1 MPSVSLRLTDAQVS
15 WLDAQTKQFRNRSD
29 VLRDLI
35 DSQMG
40 NLDSSV
46 TLIKPSPEGGKVL
59 SLDVPTTRETLIS
72 NNSLSGGS
80 KGETAE
86 KDAYAKKTLG
96 DDLIP
101 NDLLDCDQL
110 LREFWSVKKGVRS
123 ERVFHRVVNK
133 LREWTP
139 AVRRSALEAAA
150 NAGWPDVY
158 EPRQPGGRQQQQ
170 ATDWDALE
178 KSLPKF

>member
-1 MPSVSLRLTDAQVS
+1 MPSVSLRLTDDQVS
-15 WLDAQTKQFRNRSD
+15 WLDAQTRQFRNRSD
-29 VLRDLI
+29 VVRGLI

-40 NLDSSV
+40 NLDTPG
-46 TLIKPSPEGGKVL
+46 TLIKPSPEGEKVL
-59 SLDVPTTRETLIS
+59 SLDIPTTKESLIS
-72 NNSLSGGS
+72 NNTLTGGS
-80 KGETAE
+80 KGETE

-96 DDLIP
+96 DELIP

-123 ERVFHRVVNK
+123 ERVFHRVINK

-150 NAGWPDVY
+150 NAGWPDIY

-170 ATDWDALE
+170 GTDWDALE
-178 KSLPKF
+178 QSLPKF

>member
-15 WLDAQTKQFRNRSD
+15 WLDAQTRQFRNRSD

-35 DSQMG
+35 DSQIG
-40 NLDSSV
+40 KLDSPF
-46 TLIKPSPEGGKVL
+46 TLGTASTEGGKPFP
-59 SLDVPTTRETLIS
+59 SNTPISKETPIS
-72 NNSLSGGS
+72 NNTPIGGS
-80 KGETAE
+80 KGEE
-86 KDAYAKKTLG
+86 KKDPYEKKTLG

-101 NDLLDCDQL
+101 NDLLDCDHL

-123 ERVFHRVVNK
+123 ERVFHRVINK

>member
-15 WLDAQTKQFRNRSD
+15 WLDAQTRQFRNRSD

-35 DSQMG
+35 DLQMSQ
-40 NLDSSV
+40 LDIPV
-46 TLIKPSPEGGKVL
+46 TLGTASTEGAKPLPSNTPIYK
-59 SLDVPTTRETLIS
+59 ETPIS
-72 NNSLSGGS
+72 NNTPIGGS
-80 KGETAE
+80 KGEE
-86 KDAYAKKTLG
+86 KKDPYEKKTLG

-123 ERVFHRVVNK
+123 ERVFHRVINK

>member
-15 WLDAQTKQFRNRSD
+15 WLDAQTRQFRNRSD

-35 DSQMG
+35 DSQIG
-40 NLDSSV
+40 KLDSPF
-46 TLIKPSPEGGKVL
+46 TLGTASTEGGKPFP
-59 SLDVPTTRETLIS
+59 SNTPIYKETPIS
-72 NNSLSGGS
+72 NNTPIGGS
-80 KGETAE
+80 KGEE
-86 KDAYAKKTLG
+86 KKDPYEKKTLG

-123 ERVFHRVVNK
+123 ERVFHRVINK

-139 AVRRSALEAAA
+139 AIRRSALEAAA

>member
-1 MPSVSLRLTDAQVS
+1 MPSVSLRLTDAQVL
-15 WLDAQTKQFRNRSD
+15 WLDAQTRQFRNRSD

-35 DSQMG
+35 DLQMR
-40 NLDSSV
+40 NLDTPG
-46 TLIKPSPEGGKVL
+46 TLIKPSPEGEKVL
-59 SLDVPTTRETLIS
+59 SLKTPISKETPIS

-80 KGETAE
+80 KGEE
-86 KDAYAKKTLG
+86 KKDPYEKKTLG

-123 ERVFHRVVNK
+123 ERVFHRVINK

>member
-15 WLDAQTKQFRNRSD
+15 WLDAQTRQFRNRSD

-35 DSQMG
+35 DLQMSQ
-40 NLDSSV
+40 LDSPV
-46 TLIKPSPEGGKVL
+46 TLGTASTEGGKPFP
-59 SLDVPTTRETLIS
+59 SNTPIYKESPIS
-72 NNSLSGGS
+72 NNTPSGGS
-80 KGETAE
+80 KGEE
-86 KDAYAKKTLG
+86 KRDPYEKKALG

-123 ERVFHRVVNK
+123 ERVFHRVINK

>member
-15 WLDAQTKQFRNRSD
+15 WLDAQTRQFRNRSD

-35 DSQMG
+35 DSQIG
-40 NLDSSV
+40 NLDSPV
-46 TLIKPSPEGGKVL
+46 TLIKPSPEGEKVL
-59 SLDVPTTRETLIS
+59 SLKTPITKESPIS
-72 NNSLSGGS
+72 NNTLIGGS
-80 KGETAE
+80 KGEE
-86 KDAYAKKTLG
+86 KKDPYEKKTLG

-123 ERVFHRVVNK
+123 ERVFHRVINK

-158 EPRQPGGRQQQQ
+158 EPRQLGGRQQQQ
-170 ATDWDALE
+170 VTDWDALE

>member
-1 MPSVSLRLTDAQVS
+1 MPSVSLRLTDDQVS
-15 WLDAQTKQFRNRSD
+15 WLDAQTRQFRNRSD
-29 VLRDLI
+29 VVRDLI

-40 NLDSSV
+40 NLDTSG
-46 TLIKPSPEGGKVL
+46 TLIKPSPEGEKVL
-59 SLDVPTTRETLIS
+59 SLDIPTTKESLIS
-72 NNSLSGGS
+72 NNTLTGGS
-80 KGETAE
+80 KGETE

-96 DDLIP
+96 DELIP

-123 ERVFHRVVNK
+123 ERVFHRVINK

-150 NAGWPDVY
+150 NAGWPDIY
-158 EPRQPGGRQQQQ
+158 ELRQPGGRQQQQ
-170 ATDWDALE
+170 GTDWDALE
-178 KSLPKF
+178 KSLPTF

>member
-15 WLDAQTKQFRNRSD
+15 WLDAQTRQFRNRSD

-35 DSQMG
+35 DLQMRS
-40 NLDSSV
+40 LDSPG
-46 TLIKPSPEGGKVL
+46 TLIKPSPEGEKVL
-59 SLDVPTTRETLIS
+59 SLKTPISKETPIS
-72 NNSLSGGS
+72 NNTPNGGS
-80 KGETAE
+80 KGEE
-86 KDAYAKKTLG
+86 KRDPYEKKTLG

-123 ERVFHRVVNK
+123 ERVFHRVTNK

-158 EPRQPGGRQQQQ
+158 EPRQQGGRQQQQ

>member
-15 WLDAQTKQFRNRSD
+15 WLDAQTRQFRNRSD

-35 DSQMG
+35 DLQMRS
-40 NLDSSV
+40 LDSPG
-46 TLIKPSPEGGKVL
+46 TLIKPSPEGEKVL
-59 SLDVPTTRETLIS
+59 SLKTPISKESPIS
-72 NNSLSGGS
+72 NNTLSGGS
-80 KGETAE
+80 KGEE
-86 KDAYAKKTLG
+86 KKDPYEKKTLG

-123 ERVFHRVVNK
+123 ERVFHRVINK

>member
-40 NLDSSV
+40 NLDTPG
-46 TLIKPSPEGGKVL
+46 TLIKPSPEGEKVL
-59 SLDVPTTRETLIS
+59 SLKTPISKETPIS
-72 NNSLSGGS
+72 NNTPIGGS
-80 KGETAE
+80 KGEE
-86 KDAYAKKTLG
+86 KKDPYEKKTLG

-123 ERVFHRVVNK
+123 ERVFHRVINK

-139 AVRRSALEAAA
+139 AIRRSALEAAA

>member
-15 WLDAQTKQFRNRSD
+15 WLDAQTRQFRNRSD

-35 DSQMG
+35 DLQMG
-40 NLDSSV
+40 NLDSPG
-46 TLIKPSPEGGKVL
+46 TLIKPSPEGEKVL
-59 SLDVPTTRETLIS
+59 SLKTPIPKESPIS
-72 NNSLSGGS
+72 NNIPFGGS
-80 KGETAE
+80 KGEE
-86 KDAYAKKTLG
+86 KKDPYEKKTLG

-123 ERVFHRVVNK
+123 ERVFHRVINK

>member
-15 WLDAQTKQFRNRSD
+15 WLDAQTRQFRNRSD

-35 DSQMG
+35 DLQMR
-40 NLDSSV
+40 NLDSPF
-46 TLIKPSPEGGKVL
+46 TLGTASTEGEKPFPSNTPIYK
-59 SLDVPTTRETLIS
+59 ETPIS
-72 NNSLSGGS
+72 NNTPIGGS
-80 KGETAE
+80 KGEE
-86 KDAYAKKTLG
+86 KKDPYEKKTLG

-123 ERVFHRVVNK
+123 ERVFHRVINK

-139 AVRRSALEAAA
+139 AIRRSALEAAA

-170 ATDWDALE
+170 TTDWDALE

>member
-15 WLDAQTKQFRNRSD
+15 WLDAQTRQFRNRSD

-35 DSQMG
+35 DSQIG
-40 NLDSSV
+40 NLDTSV
-46 TLIKPSPEGGKVL
+46 KLIKPSPEGEKVL
-59 SLDVPTTRETLIS
+59 SLKTPISKETPIF

-80 KGETAE
+80 KGEE
-86 KDAYAKKTLG
+86 KKDPYEKKTLG

-123 ERVFHRVVNK
+123 ERVFHRVINK

>member
-29 VLRDLI
+29 VMRDLI

-40 NLDSSV
+40 NLDSPG
-46 TLIKPSPEGGKVL
+46 TLIKPSLEGEKVL
-59 SLDVPTTRETLIS
+59 SLKTPITKESPIS
-72 NNSLSGGS
+72 NNTLSGGS
-80 KGETAE
+80 KGEE
-86 KDAYAKKTLG
+86 KKDPYEKKTLG

-123 ERVFHRVVNK
+123 ERVFHRVINK

-158 EPRQPGGRQQQQ
+158 EPRQLGGRQQQQ

>member
-35 DSQMG
+35 DLQMG
-40 NLDSSV
+40 NLDAPV
-46 TLIKPSPEGGKVL
+46 TLGTASTEGGKPFP
-59 SLDVPTTRETLIS
+59 SNTPIYKESSIS
-72 NNSLSGGS
+72 NNTPIGGS

-123 ERVFHRVVNK
+123 ERVFHRVINK

>member
-15 WLDAQTKQFRNRSD
+15 WLDAQTRQFRNRSD

-35 DSQMG
+35 DSQIG
-40 NLDSSV
+40 NLDSPV
-46 TLIKPSPEGGKVL
+46 TLIKPSPEGEKVL
-59 SLDVPTTRETLIS
+59 SLKTPITKESPIS
-72 NNSLSGGS
+72 NNTSIGGS
-80 KGETAE
+80 KGEE
-86 KDAYAKKTLG
+86 KKDPYEKKTLG

-123 ERVFHRVVNK
+123 ERVFHRVINK

-158 EPRQPGGRQQQQ
+158 EPRQPSGRHQQQ

>member
-15 WLDAQTKQFRNRSD
+15 WLDAQTRQFRNRSD
-29 VLRDLI
+29 VMRDLI

-40 NLDSSV
+40 NLDTFG
-46 TLIKPSPEGGKVL
+46 TLIKPSPEGEKVL

-72 NNSLSGGS
+72 NNTPTGGS
-80 KGETAE
+80 KGETE

-123 ERVFHRVVNK
+123 ERVFHRVINK

-158 EPRQPGGRQQQQ
+158 EPRQLGGRQQQQ
-170 ATDWDALE
+170 TTDWDALE

>member
-15 WLDAQTKQFRNRSD
+15 WLDAQTRQFRNRSD

-35 DSQMG
+35 DLQMR
-40 NLDSSV
+40 NLDTPG
-46 TLIKPSPEGGKVL
+46 TLIKPSPEGEKVL
-59 SLDVPTTRETLIS
+59 SLKTPISKESPIS

-80 KGETAE
+80 KGEE
-86 KDAYAKKTLG
+86 KKDPYEKKTLG

-123 ERVFHRVVNK
+123 ERVFHRVINK

>member
-1 MPSVSLRLTDAQVS
+1 M
-15 WLDAQTKQFRNRSD
+15 
-29 VLRDLI
+29 RDLI

-40 NLDSSV
+40 NLDSPG
-46 TLIKPSPEGGKVL
+46 TLIKPSLEGEKVL
-59 SLDVPTTRETLIS
+59 SLKTPITKESPIS
-72 NNSLSGGS
+72 NNTLSGGS
-80 KGETAE
+80 KGEE
-86 KDAYAKKTLG
+86 KKDLYEKKTLG

-123 ERVFHRVVNK
+123 ERVFHRVINK

-158 EPRQPGGRQQQQ
+158 EPRQLGGRQQQQ

>member
-1 MPSVSLRLTDAQVS
+1 MPSVSFRLTDAQVS
-15 WLDAQTKQFRNRSD
+15 WLDAQTKEFRNRSD

-35 DSQMG
+35 DS
-40 NLDSSV
+40 NIEKLDKPV
-46 TLIKPSPEGGKVL
+46 TLIKPSPEGEKVL
-59 SLDVPTTRETLIS
+59 SLDTSISKETLIS
-72 NNSLSGGS
+72 NNTLTGGS
-80 KGETAE
+80 KGEE
-86 KDAYAKKTLG
+86 KKDLYEKKTLG

-101 NDLLDCDQL
+101 DDLLDCDQL

-123 ERVFHRVVNK
+123 ERVFHRVINK

-139 AVRRSALEAAA
+139 AARRSALEAAA

-158 EPRQPGGRQQQQ
+158 EPRQAGGRPQQQ

>member
-1 MPSVSLRLTDAQVS
+1 MPSVSLRLTDDQVS
-15 WLDAQTKQFRNRSD
+15 WLDAQTRQFRNRSD
-29 VLRDLI
+29 VVRDLI

-40 NLDSSV
+40 NLD
-46 TLIKPSPEGGKVL
+46 THGKLIKPSPEGEKVL
-59 SLDVPTTRETLIS
+59 SLDIPTTRESLIS
-72 NNSLSGGS
+72 NNTLIGGS
-80 KGETAE
+80 KGETE

-96 DDLIP
+96 DELIP

-123 ERVFHRVVNK
+123 ERVFHRVINK

-150 NAGWPDVY
+150 NAGWPDIY
-158 EPRQPGGRQQQQ
+158 EPRQAGGRQQQQ
-170 ATDWDALE
+170 GTDWDALE

>member
-15 WLDAQTKQFRNRSD
+15 WLDAQTRQFRNRSD

-35 DSQMG
+35 DSQIEK
-40 NLDSSV
+40 LDSPL
-46 TLIKPSPEGGKVL
+46 TLGTASTEGAKPLPSNTPIYKKT
-59 SLDVPTTRETLIS
+59 PIS
-72 NNSLSGGS
+72 NNTPIGGS
-80 KGETAE
+80 KGEE
-86 KDAYAKKTLG
+86 KKDPYEKKTLG

-123 ERVFHRVVNK
+123 ERVFHRVINK

-158 EPRQPGGRQQQQ
+158 EPRQSGGRQQQQ

>member
-15 WLDAQTKQFRNRSD
+15 WLDAQTRQFRNRSD
-29 VLRDLI
+29 VMRDLI

-40 NLDSSV
+40 NLDSPG

-59 SLDVPTTRETLIS
+59 SSNTLIS
-72 NNSLSGGS
+72 KESPISNNTHIGGS
-80 KGETAE
+80 KGEE
-86 KDAYAKKTLG
+86 KKDPYEKKTLG

-123 ERVFHRVVNK
+123 ERVFHRVINN

>member
-1 MPSVSLRLTDAQVS
+1 MPSVSLRLTDDQVS
-15 WLDAQTKQFRNRSD
+15 WLDAQTRQFRNRSD
-29 VLRDLI
+29 VVRDLI
-35 DSQMG
+35 DSQMR
-40 NLDSSV
+40 NLDTPG
-46 TLIKPSPEGGKVL
+46 TLIKPSPEGEKVL
-59 SLDVPTTRETLIS
+59 SLDIPITKESLIS
-72 NNSLSGGS
+72 NNTLTGGS
-80 KGETAE
+80 KGETE

-96 DDLIP
+96 DELIP

-123 ERVFHRVVNK
+123 ERVFHRVINK

-158 EPRQPGGRQQQQ
+158 EPRQIGGRQQQQ
-170 ATDWDALE
+170 GTDWDALE

>member
-1 MPSVSLRLTDAQVS
+1 
-15 WLDAQTKQFRNRSD
+15 
-29 VLRDLI
+29 
-35 DSQMG
+35 MG
-40 NLDSSV
+40 NLDTLG
-46 TLIKPSPEGGKVL
+46 TLIKPSPEGEKVL
-59 SLDVPTTRETLIS
+59 SLDVPITRESLIS
-72 NNSLSGGS
+72 NNNPIGGS
-80 KGETAE
+80 KGETE

-96 DDLIP
+96 DELIP

-123 ERVFHRVVNK
+123 ERVFHRVINK
-133 LREWTP
+133 LREWSP

-150 NAGWPDVY
+150 NAGWPDIY

-170 ATDWDALE
+170 GTDWDALE

>member
-15 WLDAQTKQFRNRSD
+15 WLDAQTRQFRNRSD

-35 DSQMG
+35 DLQMG
-40 NLDSSV
+40 NLDSPG
-46 TLIKPSPEGGKVL
+46 TLIKPSPEGEKVL
-59 SLDVPTTRETLIS
+59 SLKTPIPKESLIS
-72 NNSLSGGS
+72 NNTPNGGS
-80 KGETAE
+80 KGEE
-86 KDAYAKKTLG
+86 KKDPYEKKTLG

-123 ERVFHRVVNK
+123 ERVFHRVINK

-139 AVRRSALEAAA
+139 AIRRSALEAAA

>member
-15 WLDAQTKQFRNRSD
+15 WLDAQTRQFRNRSD

-40 NLDSSV
+40 NLDTSG
-46 TLIKPSPEGGKVL
+46 TLIKPSPEGEKVL
-59 SLDVPTTRETLIS
+59 SSNTPISKESPIS
-72 NNSLSGGS
+72 NNTLTGGS
-80 KGETAE
+80 KGEE
-86 KDAYAKKTLG
+86 KKDPYEKKTLG

-123 ERVFHRVVNK
+123 ERVFHRVINK

-139 AVRRSALEAAA
+139 AIRRSALEAAA

>member
-1 MPSVSLRLTDAQVS
+1 MPSVSLRLTDAQVL

-40 NLDSSV
+40 NLDSPG

-59 SLDVPTTRETLIS
+59 SLKTPIYKETPIS
-72 NNSLSGGS
+72 NNSLFGGS
-80 KGETAE
+80 KGEE
-86 KDAYAKKTLG
+86 KKDPYEKKTLG

-123 ERVFHRVVNK
+123 ERVFHRVINK

>member
-15 WLDAQTKQFRNRSD
+15 WLDAQTRQFRNRSD

-35 DSQMG
+35 DSQIG
-40 NLDSSV
+40 KLDSPF
-46 TLIKPSPEGGKVL
+46 TLGTASTEGGKPFP
-59 SLDVPTTRETLIS
+59 SNTPIYKETPIS
-72 NNSLSGGS
+72 NNTPIGGS
-80 KGETAE
+80 KGEE
-86 KDAYAKKTLG
+86 KKDPYEKKTLG

-123 ERVFHRVVNK
+123 ERVFHRVINK

>member
-29 VLRDLI
+29 VMRDLI

-40 NLDSSV
+40 NLDSPG
-46 TLIKPSPEGGKVL
+46 TLIKPSLEGEKVL
-59 SLDVPTTRETLIS
+59 SLKTPITKESPIS
-72 NNSLSGGS
+72 NNTLSGGS
-80 KGETAE
+80 KGEE
-86 KDAYAKKTLG
+86 KKDLYEKKTLG

-123 ERVFHRVVNK
+123 ERVFHRVINK

-158 EPRQPGGRQQQQ
+158 EPRQLGGRQQQQ

>member
-15 WLDAQTKQFRNRSD
+15 WLDAQTRQFRNRSD

-35 DSQMG
+35 DLQMR
-40 NLDSSV
+40 NLDSPG
-46 TLIKPSPEGGKVL
+46 TLIKPSPEGEKVL
-59 SLDVPTTRETLIS
+59 SLKTPISKESPIS
-72 NNSLSGGS
+72 NNTLTGGS
-80 KGETAE
+80 KGEE
-86 KDAYAKKTLG
+86 KRDPYEKKTLG

-123 ERVFHRVVNK
+123 ERVFHRVINK

-158 EPRQPGGRQQQQ
+158 EPRQLGGRQQQQ

>member
-1 MPSVSLRLTDAQVS
+1 MPSVSLRLTDDQVS
-15 WLDAQTKQFRNRSD
+15 WLDAQTRQFRNRSD
-29 VLRDLI
+29 VVRDLI

-40 NLDSSV
+40 NLD
-46 TLIKPSPEGGKVL
+46 TPGKLIKPNPEGEKVL
-59 SLDVPTTRETLIS
+59 SLDIPTTKESLIS
-72 NNSLSGGS
+72 NNTLTGGS
-80 KGETAE
+80 KGETE
-86 KDAYAKKTLG
+86 KDAFAKKTLG
-96 DDLIP
+96 DELIP

-123 ERVFHRVVNK
+123 ERVFHRVINK

-158 EPRQPGGRQQQQ
+158 EPRQLGGRQQQQ
-170 ATDWDALE
+170 GTDWDALE

>member
-15 WLDAQTKQFRNRSD
+15 WLDAQTRQFRNRSD
-29 VLRDLI
+29 VMRDLI

-40 NLDSSV
+40 NLDTPG
-46 TLIKPSPEGGKVL
+46 TLIKPSPEGEKVL
-59 SLDVPTTRETLIS
+59 SLKTPIPKETPIS
-72 NNSLSGGS
+72 NNTPIGGS
-80 KGETAE
+80 KGEE
-86 KDAYAKKTLG
+86 KKDPYEKKTLG

-123 ERVFHRVVNK
+123 ERVFHRVINK

>member
-29 VLRDLI
+29 VMRDLI

-40 NLDSSV
+40 NLDSPG
-46 TLIKPSPEGGKVL
+46 TLIKPSLEGEKVL
-59 SLDVPTTRETLIS
+59 SLKTPITKESPIS
-72 NNSLSGGS
+72 NNTLSGGS
-80 KGETAE
+80 KGEE
-86 KDAYAKKTLG
+86 KKDLYEKKTLG

-123 ERVFHRVVNK
+123 ERVFHRVINK

>member
-15 WLDAQTKQFRNRSD
+15 WLDAQTRQFRNRSD

-35 DSQMG
+35 DSQIG
-40 NLDSSV
+40 KLDSPF
-46 TLIKPSPEGGKVL
+46 TLGTASTEGGKPFP
-59 SLDVPTTRETLIS
+59 SNTPISKETPIS
-72 NNSLSGGS
+72 NNTPIGGS
-80 KGETAE
+80 KGEE
-86 KDAYAKKTLG
+86 KKDPYEKKTLG

-123 ERVFHRVVNK
+123 ERVFHRVINK

>member
-1 MPSVSLRLTDAQVS
+1 M
-15 WLDAQTKQFRNRSD
+15 
-29 VLRDLI
+29 LRDLI
-35 DSQMG
+35 DSQIG
-40 NLDSSV
+40 NLDAPV
-46 TLIKPSPEGGKVL
+46 TLGTASTEGGKPFP
-59 SLDVPTTRETLIS
+59 SNTPIYKETPIS
-72 NNSLSGGS
+72 NNTPIGGS
-80 KGETAE
+80 KGEE
-86 KDAYAKKTLG
+86 KKDPYEKKTLG

-123 ERVFHRVVNK
+123 ERVFHRVINK

>member
-40 NLDSSV
+40 NLDSPG
-46 TLIKPSPEGGKVL
+46 TLIKPSPEGEKVL
-59 SLDVPTTRETLIS
+59 SLKTPISKETPIS
-72 NNSLSGGS
+72 NNTPIGGS
-80 KGETAE
+80 KGEE
-86 KDAYAKKTLG
+86 KKDPYEKKTLG

-123 ERVFHRVVNK
+123 ERVFHRVINK

-139 AVRRSALEAAA
+139 AIRRSALEAAA

>member
-1 MPSVSLRLTDAQVS
+1 MARRPDPAVPQPLRRLRVSSTTDG
-15 WLDAQTKQFRNRSD
+15 KP
-29 VLRDLI
+29 
-35 DSQMG
+35 
-40 NLDSSV
+40 DSSV
-46 TLIKPSPEGGKVL
+46 TLIKPSTEGAKVTSNTPIL
-59 SLDVPTTRETLIS
+59 KNPFNNTL
-72 NNSLSGGS
+72 NGGS

-123 ERVFHRVVNK
+123 ERVFHRVINK